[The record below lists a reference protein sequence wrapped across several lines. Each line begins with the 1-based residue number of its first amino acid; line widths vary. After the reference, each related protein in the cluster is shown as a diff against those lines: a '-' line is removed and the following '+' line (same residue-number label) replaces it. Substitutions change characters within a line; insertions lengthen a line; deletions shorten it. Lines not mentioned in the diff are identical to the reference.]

1 MRPRHPKTPKDFYT
15 FLIDPFMYSPYIT
28 STILFLARTY
38 IFIKNTY
45 DTVYENLHV
54 LYNKLQQVLS
64 KKQYVFFQYIS
75 SPYNILDVN
84 ITTSSCAP
92 PLWYY
97 IPENKAFI
105 SCSLVASIEDTLKSA
120 KRGSP
125 LPILSMEVVEN
136 DQLVFDLTDF
146 LSSII
151 VYPSTHN
158 KCPSVAHILSA
169 WALSSKIILDRERSF
184 VVRLIDVNAKEYE
197 TDVCECNDI
206 FVEPMTEV
214 EDINTHAEPIEVDS
228 SEQEDDVVQLTPP
241 QADAAAT

>member
-1 MRPRHPKTPKDFYT
+1 MRPRRRKTPKDFHT

-54 LYNKLQQVLS
+54 LYNKLQKALS
-64 KKQYVFFQYIS
+64 KKQYVFFQYIT
-75 SPYNILDVN
+75 SPYNILDV
-84 ITTSSCAP
+84 IIAASSCAP

-105 SCSLVASIEDTLKSA
+105 SCNLVASVEDTLNSA

-136 DQLVFDLTDF
+136 DQVVFDLTDF
-146 LSSII
+146 LSSIT

-158 KCPSVAHILSA
+158 KCPPVAHILSA
-169 WALSSKIILDRERSF
+169 WTLSSKIVLDRERSF
-184 VVRLIDVNAKEYE
+184 VVRLMDVNAKEYE
-197 TDVCECNDI
+197 TDVCECDDI
-206 FVEPMTEV
+206 FLEPMTEV
-214 EDINTHAEPIEVDS
+214 EDVTTHAEPTQVDS
-228 SEQEDDVVQLTPP
+228 SEQEDDVAQLTPP
-241 QADAAAT
+241 GMDTAAT

>member
-1 MRPRHPKTPKDFYT
+1 MLPHYHKTPKDFPL

-28 STILFLARTY
+28 STLLFILRTY
-38 IFIKNTY
+38 ALVKNTY
-45 DTVYENLHV
+45 DTVYENVHV
-54 LYNKLQQVLS
+54 LYNKLRQALT
-64 KKQYVFFQYIS
+64 KKQYVFFQYIT

-84 ITTSSCAP
+84 IAAPSCAP

-105 SCSLVASIEDTLKSA
+105 SCNLVGSVEDTLNSV

-136 DQLVFDLTDF
+136 DQVVFDLTDF
-146 LSSII
+146 LSSIT

-169 WALSSKIILDRERSF
+169 WTLSSQIVLDRERSF
-184 VVRLIDVNAKEYE
+184 VVRLMDVNAKEYE

-206 FVEPMTEV
+206 FIEPMTEV
-214 EDINTHAEPIEVDS
+214 EDVNTHAEPTQVDS
-228 SEQEDDVVQLTPP
+228 SEQEDDVSQLLP
-241 QADAAAT
+241 AEVDAAAT